1 LAKTMSSEVNISTL
15 LINLANGKANFTLII
30 PALVIAV
37 AMIASTFLWPSLIGN
52 YTKKNQKV
60 RNLNFNKIIMYI

>member
-1 LAKTMSSEVNISTL
+1 MSSEVNISTL

-52 YTKKNQKV
+52 YTKKKQKC
-60 RNLNFNKIIMYI
+60 